1 MPSRR
6 LKILQIITV
15 FSVGGA
21 TQGVLWLAR
30 SLQEK
35 GFDVHI
41 VTGYNIASE
50 GDLFREAAA
59 ANVKVTVIDTLVK
72 EVNPLNDLKAF
83 LTLYEFIT
91 REKFDIVHT
100 HTAKAGILG
109 RFAAALAG
117 VPIIFHTLH
126 LLSFTPHQPSILRT
140 LFIALEKAAARV
152 TSKFLSVS
160 QTMINAHLNKGIG
173 KPEDYFLI
181 RSGIHEYF
189 FNRSWDFKEIK
200 RKYAERFGFSEHD
213 FLVIKISRITKLKG
227 QQFLIQAASK
237 VSAHLPNVK
246 FLIVGS
252 GDYLPDITALVSK
265 LHLEHSVILTG
276 RLDLLEVAELLFVSD
291 ILAQTSLHEGLAR
304 VIQEGMALG
313 KPIISFDLDGA
324 WEVVKDGENGFLIDA
339 SPLTERTIDTL
350 AEKIMLLASSPDLC
364 RKMGEVSRSKSYPD
378 FTIDETFRLTEQVY
392 RSAIASSSL
401 T

>member
-59 ANVKVTVIDTLVK
+59 ANVKVTVIDALVK
-72 EVNPLNDLKAF
+72 EVSPFDDLTAF
-83 LTLYEFIT
+83 LRLYDFIV

-117 VPIIFHTLH
+117 VPVIFHTLH
-126 LLSFTPHQPSILRT
+126 LLSFTPHQSRVLRM
-140 LFIALEKAAARV
+140 LFIALEKAASRV
-152 TSKFLSVS
+152 TSKFFSVS
-160 QTMINAHLNKGIG
+160 QTMIDAHLKQRIG
-173 KPEDYFLI
+173 KLDDYVLI
-181 RSGIHEYF
+181 RSGIHEHF
-189 FNRSWDFKEIK
+189 FNRSWNFKEIK
-200 RKYAERFGFSEHD
+200 KKYAARFGFSEQD
-213 FLVIKISRITKLKG
+213 FLIVKISRITKLKG
-227 QQFLIQAASK
+227 QEFLIQAASK
-237 VSAHLPNVK
+237 VLDVCPNVK

-252 GDYLPDITALVSK
+252 GDYLPEIKALVSA
-265 LHLEHSVILTG
+265 LNLESSVILTG

-291 ILAQTSLHEGLAR
+291 VLAQTSLHEGLAR

-339 SPLTERTIDTL
+339 SPLTQRSIETL
-350 AEKIMLLASSPDLC
+350 AEKIILLASSPDLC
-364 RKMGEVSRSKSYPD
+364 RTMGEASRLKSYPD

-392 RSAIASSSL
+392 RSTIASSSI